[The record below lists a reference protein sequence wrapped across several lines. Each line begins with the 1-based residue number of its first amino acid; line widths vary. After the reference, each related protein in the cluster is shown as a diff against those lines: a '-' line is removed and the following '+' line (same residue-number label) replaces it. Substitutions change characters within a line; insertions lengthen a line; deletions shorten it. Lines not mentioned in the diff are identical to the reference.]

1 MEPKE
6 KIEKLTK
13 EINEHNYNYYVLD
26 SPQISDYEFDA
37 LLNELIF
44 LEKQFPSLALPD
56 SPTQRVGGAV
66 TKRFATVKHANPMLS
81 LANTYSEE
89 ELQAFDTRT
98 KNALYY
104 KDDIEYVCELKYD
117 GVAISLIYENGILSQ
132 AITRGDGIQGDD
144 VTANVKTIR
153 SIPLRLQGQFPDKL
167 EVRGEIIMPHDSF
180 FALNEEKELSGEQKF
195 ANPRNAASGSLKLQ
209 NSAEVAKRNLD
220 CFLYYVY
227 TSPTP
232 SEDTP
237 PQPSPKGRE
246 FPSFGGVSGGAFG
259 ELGRGETHYESVM
272 ALKTWGFKVTPHIK
286 ICKGLNEVYSFIN
299 QWESAKKELP
309 FDIDGVVVKVN
320 KYSLQNLLGFTAKSP
335 RWAIAYK
342 FKAERVKTDLLEITY
357 QVGRTG
363 AVTPVA
369 NLKPVLLAGTV
380 IKRASLHNA
389 DIMALLDIH
398 TSDKVYVEKGG
409 EIIPKIVGV
418 EISERKTD
426 AQPAQFITYCP
437 DCNTQLVR
445 NEDEAAYYCPNSNH
459 CPPQIKGKLEHFISR
474 KAMNIEGLG
483 EGKIDLLFEKGLV
496 KNIADFYRLKYNDL
510 LGIGKLF
517 INETDGKERFVSFRE
532 KTVEN
537 LLSAIEKSKNVGFD
551 RVLFALGIR
560 HVGENSAKKIASH
573 FKNIDALQNTTSEE
587 LIAVEDVGG
596 KIAESILT
604 YFNDEDN
611 INIINDLRN
620 FGLQF
625 QLSEDE
631 METKTISEKLSGMT
645 FLVSGTFSS
654 PERRKEIEQ
663 MIEKHGGVR
672 SSSVSKSL
680 SFIVAGENMGPTK
693 LEKATK
699 LGIPIISEENF
710 WGMVE

>member
-1 MEPKE
+1 MEPKQ

-13 EINEHNYNYYVLD
+13 EINQHNYNYYVLD
-26 SPQISDYEFDA
+26 NPQISDYEFDI
-37 LLNELIF
+37 LLEELIF
-44 LEKQFPSLALPD
+44 LEKAYSSLALPD

-104 KDDIEYVCELKYD
+104 EDDIEYVCELKYD
-117 GVAISLIYENGILSQ
+117 GVAISLIYENGILTQ

-144 VTANVKTIR
+144 VTTNVKTIR
-153 SIPLRLQGQFPDKL
+153 SIPLRLQGQFPAKL

-180 FALNEEKELSGEQKF
+180 FALHEEKELSGEQKF

-220 CFLYYVY
+220 CFLYFVY
-227 TSPTP
+227 M
-232 SEDTP
+232 ENALY
-237 PQPSPKGRE
+237 K
-246 FPSFGGVSGGAFG
+246 
-259 ELGRGETHYESVM
+259 THYESVM
-272 ALKTWGFKVTPHIK
+272 ALKSWGFKISPFIEV
-286 ICKGLNEVYSFIN
+286 CKGLNEIYSFID
-299 QWESAKKELP
+299 QWGSAKKELP

-369 NLKPVLLAGTV
+369 NLKPVLLAGTIV
-380 IKRASLHNA
+380 KRASLHNA
-389 DIMALLDIH
+389 DIMALLNIH
-398 TSDKVYVEKGG
+398 TGDKVYVEKGG

-426 AQPAQFITYCP
+426 AQPAQFITHCP
-437 DCNTQLVR
+437 DCDTQLVR
-445 NEDEAAYYCPNSNH
+445 NEDEAAYYCPNFNH

-483 EGKIDLLFEKGLV
+483 EGKIDLLFEKSLV
-496 KNIADFYRLKYNDL
+496 KNIADFYCLKYNDL

-517 INETDGKERFVSFRE
+517 TNESDGKERFVSFRE

-537 LLSAIEKSKNVGFD
+537 LLSAIEKSKSVGFD

-560 HVGENSAKKIASH
+560 HVGENSAKKIASY
-573 FKNIDALQNTTSEE
+573 FKNIDALQTATQEE
-587 LIAVEDVGG
+587 LITLEDVGE
-596 KIAESILT
+596 KIAESILS
-604 YFNDEDN
+604 YFNDKDN
-611 INIINDLRN
+611 IKIINDLRN

-625 QLSEDE
+625 QLSEEEADN
-631 METKTISEKLSGMT
+631 KTISEKLKGMT

-663 MIEKHGGVR
+663 MIERHGGVR
-672 SSSVSKSL
+672 SNSVSKNL
-680 SFIVAGENMGPTK
+680 SFIVAGENMGPSK

-699 LGIPIISEENF
+699 LSVPIISEGDF
-710 WGMVE
+710 FAMIDA

>member
-1 MEPKE
+1 
-6 KIEKLTK
+6 
-13 EINEHNYNYYVLD
+13 
-26 SPQISDYEFDA
+26 
-37 LLNELIF
+37 
-44 LEKQFPSLALPD
+44 
-56 SPTQRVGGAV
+56 
-66 TKRFATVKHANPMLS
+66 MLS

-104 KDDIEYVCELKYD
+104 EDDIEYVCELKYD
-117 GVAISLIYENGILSQ
+117 GVAISLIYENGILTQ

-144 VTANVKTIR
+144 VIANVKTIR

-180 FALNEEKELSGEQKF
+180 FVLNEEKELSSEQKF

-220 CFLYYVY
+220 CFLYSVP
-227 TSPTP
+227 PTP
-232 SEDTP
+232 PE
-237 PQPSPKGRE
+237 GGE
-246 FPSFGGVSGGAFG
+246 LLPSFGGAGGG
-259 ELGRGETHYESVM
+259 SHYESLM
-272 ALKTWGFKVTPHIK
+272 ALKSWGFKVLPHIK
-286 ICKGLNEVYSFIN
+286 VCKGLNEVYSYIN
-299 QWESAKKELP
+299 QWESAKKDLP
-309 FDIDGVVVKVN
+309 FDIDGVVIKVN

-342 FKAERVKTDLLEITY
+342 FKAERVMTDLLEITY

-380 IKRASLHNA
+380 VKRASLHNA

-398 TSDKVYVEKGG
+398 TGDKVYVEKGG

-426 AQPAQFITYCP
+426 AQPAQFIPHCP

-483 EGKIDLLFEKGLV
+483 EEKIDLLFEKGLV

-510 LGIGKLF
+510 LGVGKLF
-517 INETDGKERFVSFRE
+517 INEQDGKERFVSFRE

-551 RVLFALGIR
+551 RVLFALGIPG
-560 HVGENSAKKIASH
+560 VGEDSAKKIAQH
-573 FKNIDALQNTTSEE
+573 FRHIDDII
-587 LIAVEDVGG
+587 IAEKEKLKIKDVGAG
-596 KIAESILT
+596 MAENIWN
-604 YFNDEDN
+604 FFKDVDN
-611 INIINDLRN
+611 IALINDLKEI
-620 FGLQF
+620 GLQLSLPEEQ
-625 QLSEDE
+625 QLSA
-631 METKTISEKLSGMT
+631 ISNSLQGMT
-645 FLVSGTFSS
+645 FLVSGSFSS
-654 PERRKEIEQ
+654 SERRQELEQ
-663 MIEKHGGVR
+663 MIERYGGTR
-672 SSSVSKSL
+672 ITSVTKKL
-680 SFIVAGENMGPTK
+680 SFIIAGENMGPAK
-693 LEKATK
+693 LEKANQ
-699 LGIPIISEENF
+699 LGVPIISEEDFLKMIEKENKEVLNNKDLF
-710 WGMVE
+710 ANTNNL